1 MKKRT
6 KHSGEQ
12 TMNRTFLVAKVF
24 LAITPIIACCYI
36 SMMTMSSGIRF
47 QDVLVKEPSVTI
59 VFLIAMLNPYIA
71 YLIFLIQK
79 KLEVKD
85 NKFALIN
92 MLLLMISQV
101 FTMNIFYFVLL
112 LYVFYRAICYYH
124 IDIKSTLTSINLK
137 QSMCIGGGSF
147 IVMMVST
154 LCLFATIRL
163 M

>member
-1 MKKRT
+1 MFEKTSKIYYKERQEKQMKKRT

-71 YLIFLIQK
+71 
-79 KLEVKD
+79 
-85 NKFALIN
+85 
-92 MLLLMISQV
+92 
-101 FTMNIFYFVLL
+101 
-112 LYVFYRAICYYH
+112 
-124 IDIKSTLTSINLK
+124 
-137 QSMCIGGGSF
+137 
-147 IVMMVST
+147 
-154 LCLFATIRL
+154 
-163 M
+163 